1 MGKWLIVSDSHGS
14 LFLLEKIKE
23 KHRDLDGLVYL
34 GDGINELNRYSH
46 GFLQVVSVRGN
57 CDLLSD
63 APEEMTFNLG
73 GQTVYLSHGHKW
85 GVKSGLMRLFLR
97 AKEAGAT
104 VALFGHS
111 HRYTEE
117 FYEGVFFLNPGA
129 LVDGSYAVLT
139 LSLDTIKAEQF
150 SLY

>member
-1 MGKWLIVSDSHGS
+1 
-14 LFLLEKIKE
+14 
-23 KHRDLDGLVYL
+23 L